1 MKNDPAGAIGT
12 LITGAF
18 DMMARSLCVSFVC
31 RVLSYESSSGMATVQ
46 PLVRATENDSA
57 PIQNVPALGHRFTLD
72 GIECVYKPALH
83 PGDTVL
89 VVCTDHELKNT
100 LAGKIT
106 VTSSQRIHDHNDAVI
121 VGVLPCS
128 LQG

>member
-31 RVLSYESSSGMATVQ
+31 RVLAYDSSSGMATIQ

-57 PIQNVPALGHRFTLD
+57 PIQNVPALGHRFTLE
-72 GIECVYKPALH
+72 GVEHEYRPALRA
-83 PGDTVL
+83 GDAVL

-100 LAGKIT
+100 LTGQIT
-106 VTSSQRIHDHNDAVI
+106 GTSSQRSHDHNDAVI

-128 LQG
+128 LQS